1 MLNGF
6 AIRHPAPLVDRSS
19 APSIPWRLPLSMLGH
34 GPHITVRRGI
44 ARPRPFRCLSQFR
57 NSFLLSLDSGG
68 EERTYTTKHGTTA
81 ELKRT
86 VIPLAR
92 SFERGWKKGV
102 TAPGEAFATACHRSR
117 PPSLDRRAVTRHP
130 MTPSDRREPGL
141 QISAGIQT

>member
-57 NSFLLSLDSGG
+57 NSFLLSLASGG

-92 SFERGWKKGV
+92 RLERGSKKGV
-102 TAPGEAFATACHRSR
+102 TALGVGFEPTCCR
-117 PPSLDRRAVTRHP
+117 PPTVCRVA
-130 MTPSDRREPGL
+130 
-141 QISAGIQT
+141 